1 MVEFS
6 IGFILG
12 VGFTIIMV
20 VVGDTLKEGINE
32 EKKTSNKKKNASKD

>member
-6 IGFILG
+6 VGFVLG

-20 VVGDTLKEGINE
+20 VVGDALKEGIDE
-32 EKKTSNKKKNASKD
+32 EKKTSDKKKNTAKD